1 MSAVA
6 KLGDHVIKN
15 GQLIPSD
22 QAVVPVALREVQ
34 YGFQTYESL
43 RVLHG
48 EVVHLEDHLERLR
61 HSCDGIKLV
70 PPCSYEDIGAWVHLL
85 IESDHIGDATMKI
98 QVYGGPEAMC
108 FVMAAPLLSYP
119 ESYYR
124 DGVKAITYH
133 GERLLPTCKTG
144 NLLLQYMALEE
155 AKRQGGFEAILV
167 DRKGDALE
175 GTRSNFYAFHDGKLF
190 TAPDEEVLGGVTRS
204 RVLKAC
210 KKLGI
215 EVVFRSPKESELDAG
230 YYDEAFISA
239 TSMAAMPVTQI
250 NKVHLPGNRK
260 RTLAIC
266 KMVRDWELTDN

>member
-6 KLGDHVIKN
+6 KLGDHVVMN

-22 QAVVPVALREVQ
+22 QALVPVALREVQ
-34 YGFQTYESL
+34 YGFQTYEAL

-48 EVVHLEDHLERLR
+48 EVVHLEDHLKRLQ
-61 HSCDGIKLV
+61 HSCEGIKLT
-70 PPCSYEDIGAWVHLL
+70 PPCSYEEIGKWVHLL
-85 IESDHIGDATMKI
+85 IEADHIGDATMKI
-98 QVYGGPEAMC
+98 QVYGGPKAMC
-108 FVMAAPLLSYP
+108 FVLASPILSYP
-119 ESYYR
+119 ESFYR
-124 DGVKAITYH
+124 EGVKAITYH

-175 GTRSNFYAFHDGKLF
+175 GTRSNFYAFHDGKLY
-190 TAPDEEVLGGVTRS
+190 TAPDDEVLGGVTRS

-210 KKLGI
+210 MQMGI
-215 EVVFRSPKESELDAG
+215 EVVFRAPKESALNAG
-230 YYDEAFISA
+230 FYDEAFISA
-239 TSMAAMPVTQI
+239 TSMAAMPLCQI
-250 NKVHLPGNRK
+250 NQTKLPSNK
-260 RTLAIC
+260 SRTLAIC